1 MVLTDRLFCDITYLN
16 RVAVLLVTLGAGP
29 SKFPAN
35 PVHRGQGAALYF
47 LLPYE
52 YGICSRRELLPYQ
65 KQPYNSALNIF
76 FLLPSLA
83 IYSPQPL
90 YGLFKFIIYLA
101 VFKGVAA
108 NSRYLT
114 FSLWSCYSVA
124 RRNIRRYSRGLH
136 YRRWTHTGYITIKR
150 RQRSNGTH

>member
-1 MVLTDRLFCDITYLN
+1 MLAGDTGFWTQERCQLTLCTGDRTQLYIFYYLMSTVCVLAENYFRIKSN
-16 RVAVLLVTLGAGP
+16 RII
-29 SKFPAN
+29 
-35 PVHRGQGAALYF
+35 
-47 LLPYE
+47 LPL
-52 YGICSRRELLPYQ
+52 IF
-65 KQPYNSALNIF
+65 F

-114 FSLWSCYSVA
+114 FSLWSCYSVT
-124 RRNIRRYSRGLH
+124 RRNIRRCSRGLH
-136 YRRWTHTGYITIKR
+136 YRRWTHTGFFPLVFW
-150 RQRSNGTH
+150 

>member
-1 MVLTDRLFCDITYLN
+1 MLDPVSSQLTRCTGDREQLYIFYYPMGTVFALTRSYFRIKSN
-16 RVAVLLVTLGAGP
+16 RII
-29 SKFPAN
+29 
-35 PVHRGQGAALYF
+35 
-47 LLPYE
+47 LPL
-52 YGICSRRELLPYQ
+52 IF
-65 KQPYNSALNIF
+65 F